1 MKKGDHLREN
11 AWKSA
16 RSLHKTLENIGLDL
30 HPIPSPVIGVSF
42 QSEETAIQF
51 WNILLD
57 AGIYTNLILPP
68 AAPGGGAVIRCS
80 VTAAHSAEQIKKIGA
95 CFRSIADELGLSKAA

>member
-1 MKKGDHLREN
+1 MLN
-11 AWKSA
+11 PTQLS
-16 RSLHKTLENIGLDL
+16 S
-30 HPIPSPVIGVSF
+30 PIPKF
-42 QSEETAIQF
+42 ED

-80 VTAAHSAEQIKKIGA
+80 VTAAHSAEQIKKIGV